1 MTARLIC
8 VNDLYS
14 FDPTVQVRLDEFTDI
29 VGRNFT
35 QPKEGLGFDGSPTA
49 HIEQAADKGPSA
61 SFSKYSW
68 GALGRGLNVAGLRLA
83 RRSTQPSSRVGQW
96 PPFNSNSGAPPRIW
110 TLLDALPVLQRAAD
124 SPRRISSTTDA

>member
-49 HIEQAADKGPSA
+49 
-61 SFSKYSW
+61 
-68 GALGRGLNVAGLRLA
+68 A
-83 RRSTQPSSRVGQW
+83 RRRTCGARSSPLRSTCRTKYV
-96 PPFNSNSGAPPRIW
+96 
-110 TLLDALPVLQRAAD
+110 
-124 SPRRISSTTDA
+124 